1 MASAKDIKNRIS
13 SVTSTHK
20 ITRTMEMV
28 STSKF
33 KRFADRAGAAMPFS
47 NALPAMLALLASAED
62 DSSAQPLLETR
73 PEVRRVAV
81 LLLTTNRGLCGPL
94 NSNLLKK
101 TMAFRRDLE
110 AKGIET
116 DLHVV
121 GKKGIGFLRFL
132 GVEMASQKNDLPDA
146 PQPENADAFAAM
158 LVADFLG
165 ERVDEVYIAYPH
177 FKNAAEQPPVVE
189 RILPLSAP
197 ETADSKDR
205 EEDRI
210 QLNFIFEPGKDDLL
224 AELLPL
230 YLRNSF
236 FRILLEAAA
245 SEQGAR
251 RTAMKAATDSAEEMI
266 TNLTRSYNKARQAA
280 ITTELLEIV
289 GGAEALK

>member
-1 MASAKDIKNRIS
+1 MANAKDIKSRIS

-28 STSKF
+28 ATSKF

-47 NALPAMLALLASAED
+47 SALPAMLALLASAED
-62 DSSAQPLLETR
+62 DDAAQPLLETR
-73 PEVRRVAV
+73 PNVRRVAV

-101 TMAFRRDLE
+101 TMVFRKELE
-110 AKGIET
+110 DKNIEL

-121 GKKGIGFLRFL
+121 GKKGIGYLRFL
-132 GVEMASQKNDLPDA
+132 GVEMASEKNDLPDA
-146 PQPENADAFAAM
+146 PEPEHADAFAEM
-158 LVADFLG
+158 LVDDFLS
-165 ERVDEVYIAYPH
+165 ERVDEVYVAYPH

-189 RILPLSAP
+189 RILPLAAP
-197 ETADSKDR
+197 ETAENEEK
-205 EEDRI
+205 EEDNF
-210 QLNFIFEPGKDDLL
+210 QLNFIFEPGKDELL
-224 AELLPL
+224 GELLPL

-251 RTAMKAATDSAEEMI
+251 RTAMKAATDSAEEML

>member
-28 STSKF
+28 ATSKF

-47 NALPAMLALLASAED
+47 SALPGMLALLASAED
-62 DSSAQPLLETR
+62 DASQPLLEKR
-73 PEVRRVAV
+73 AEVRRVAL
-81 LLLTTNRGLCGPL
+81 LLLTTNRGLCGPM

-101 TMAFRRDLE
+101 AMTFRGEMLE
-110 AKGIET
+110 KGVEV

-121 GKKGIGFLRFL
+121 GKKGITYLRFL
-132 GVEMASQKNDLPDA
+132 GVEMASEKNDLPDA
-146 PQPENADAFAAM
+146 PEPEHADEFADM
-158 LVADFLG
+158 LVQDFLD

-189 RILPLSAP
+189 RILPLAAP
-197 ETADSKDR
+197 ETAENEDR
-205 EEDRI
+205 EEDSF

-224 AELLPL
+224 GELLPL
-230 YLRNSF
+230 YLRNTF

-251 RTAMKAATDSAEEMI
+251 RTAMKAATDSAEEML

>member
-28 STSKF
+28 ATSKF

-47 NALPAMLALLASAED
+47 NALPGMLALLASAED
-62 DSSAQPLLETR
+62 DASQPLLERR

-81 LLLTTNRGLCGPL
+81 LLLTTNRGLCGPM

-101 TMAFRRDLE
+101 AMTFRGELLKKD
-110 AKGIET
+110 IEL

-121 GKKGIGFLRFL
+121 GKKGISYLRFL
-132 GVEMASQKNDLPDA
+132 GVEMASEKNDLPDA
-146 PQPENADAFAAM
+146 PEPEHAEEFADM
-158 LVADFLG
+158 LVQDFLD

-189 RILPLSAP
+189 RILPLVAP
-197 ETADSKDR
+197 ETAENEDK
-205 EEDRI
+205 EEDDI

-224 AELLPL
+224 GELLPL

-251 RTAMKAATDSAEEMI
+251 RTAMKAATDSAEEML
-266 TNLTRSYNKARQAA
+266 TDLTRSYNKARQAA